1 MPDPAEAAPATTLDE
16 APATVLGAA
25 PATSLDDLLSP
36 NLLVVTGKGGVGKT
50 TVAATLALAAVEQGQ
65 RTLLVEVEGR
75 QSPSQLFETQPW
87 DYSEREFRPRL
98 HGASLDPAAAVYEYL
113 ELFYGLKRVQWLME
127 KSNAIDFVTAAAP
140 GLRDLLL
147 IGKIYEIEAR
157 RREDGR
163 RQYDLIVLDAPP
175 TGRIVPFLQA
185 PDGVTEIVR
194 VGPIKRQAGQIRD
207 MLQDPTRSKA
217 VVVTLLE
224 EMPVQETVEGC
235 AQLTQAGVGVA
246 AVVANQVVTPRLG
259 PEQVAE
265 VAAAG
270 PEALSA
276 AVAATEHELGVAD
289 AREAM
294 ELAEGHVERVAL
306 QRELRS
312 DLRERAPHPLLELP
326 LLARPRFAEDELEL
340 LADVLGDQ
348 AGVPGTRLHDVP
360 GWADRPGATS

>member
-1 MPDPAEAAPATTLDE
+1 MPDSTAAAPAVTLDE
-16 APATVLGAA
+16 L
-25 PATSLDDLLSP
+25 LDP

-50 TVAATLALAAVEQGQ
+50 TVAATLALAAVAQGQ
-65 RTLLVEVEGR
+65 RTLLVEVENR
-75 QSPSQLFETQPW
+75 QSPSKLFETQPW

-113 ELFYGLKRVQWLME
+113 ELFYGLKRVQWVME

-147 IGKIYEIEAR
+147 IGKVYEIEAR

-185 PDGVTEIVR
+185 PDGVTDIVR

-207 MLQDPTRSKA
+207 MLQDPSRSKA

-235 AQLTQAGVGVA
+235 AQLTAAGVGVG
-246 AVVANQVVTPRLG
+246 AVIANQVVTPRL
-259 PEQVAE
+259 AAAD
-265 VAAAG
+265 VAAAGDAG

-276 AVAATEHELGVAD
+276 AVAATGHELAVPD
-289 AREAM
+289 AREALG
-294 ELAEGHVERVAL
+294 LAAAHVERVAL
-306 QRELRS
+306 QEELRA
-312 DLRERAPHPLLELP
+312 DLRSRAPHPLLELP
-326 LLARPRFAEDELEL
+326 QLARPRFAEDELEL

-360 GWADRPGATS
+360 GWTRRPGAGS